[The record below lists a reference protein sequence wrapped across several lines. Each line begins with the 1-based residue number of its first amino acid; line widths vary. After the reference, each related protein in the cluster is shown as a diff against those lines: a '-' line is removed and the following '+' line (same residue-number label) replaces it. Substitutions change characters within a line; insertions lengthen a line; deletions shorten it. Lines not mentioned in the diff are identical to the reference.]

1 MRRAFSEFETSGRRR
16 VLERVSSGRREM
28 AGSVVFAD
36 EADGDESF
44 SRVLPLL
51 KTILGI
57 AA

>member
-1 MRRAFSEFETSGRRR
+1 
-16 VLERVSSGRREM
+16 M